1 MPAAD
6 KFSELETKITRTV
19 EVVRTARQER
29 DRAEKELLSAKSQI
43 KNLERDLELLRRE
56 RDLVKNKVESLL
68 DNLSDLSEETLV

>member
-19 EVVRTARQER
+19 EVVKTARQER

-43 KNLERDLELLRRE
+43 KNLERELELLRRE